1 MRFENAIKKHFDRVL
16 TEKDF
21 VKKTYAAVNRQG
33 FHAENTIACA
43 GVCRDEISQSLVETI
58 KNVWGPTFALS
69 SLAGM
74 LFLGKTGF
82 TAAEHHAPNTEGKER
97 YVFYALPHIA
107 IDADGSIGTCERAGR
122 KGKSH
127 ACGALFGIQK
137 ELSAGELKVG
147 LDFDDVEQS
156 LVRMKILN
164 AVKYGQVPDLLGIT
178 RITLGIIQE
187 DLKRMIHFTVDT
199 KRNDYAVFTGIQIHG
214 PGANYIWP
222 SQCYSVVSGRMKKIT
237 LK

>member
-1 MRFENAIKKHFDRVL
+1 MSFNKRLKTVFPGAMPED
-16 TEKDF
+16 TF
-21 VKKTYAAVNRQG
+21 VKKTFAAVNRQG

-43 GVCRDEISQSLVETI
+43 GVCRDEISQSLVENI
-58 KNVWGPTFALS
+58 KNVWGAAFSLS
-69 SLAGM
+69 GLGGM
-74 LFLGKTGF
+74 LFPGKTGF
-82 TAAEHHAPNTEGKER
+82 TAAEHHSPDTDGKER

-107 IDADGSIGTCERAGR
+107 IDKNGSIGICNREGR

-127 ACGALFGIQK
+127 ACGALFGIQQ
-137 ELSAGELKVG
+137 ELAAGKVKAG

-156 LVRMKILN
+156 LIRMKILT

-178 RITLGIIQE
+178 KITLGIIEE
-187 DLKRMIHFTVDT
+187 DLKRMIHLTVDT

-222 SQCYSVVSGRMKKIT
+222 SQCYSAVNNRMKKIT